1 MWTYLGVLI
10 EEIEPEY
17 VGFVYRI
24 TNLVTN
30 RTYIGKK
37 LSKFSRSKKLKGMK
51 KKKRFKVES
60 DWKTYYGSNQELI
73 DDVEKHGPDK
83 FKRDIIRLCKS
94 KAECS
99 YYEAREQ
106 FLLDVLLNEEYYNA
120 WISVRLRKSHLMGKV

>member
-37 LSKFSRSKKLKGMK
+37 LSKFSRSKKIKGMK

-60 DWKTYYGSNQELI
+60 DWKEYYSSSEELKA
-73 DDVEKHGPDK
+73 DV
-83 FKRDIIRLCKS
+83 S
-94 KAECS
+94 KMGKDMFR
-99 YYEAREQ
+99 REILLETGQ
-106 FLLDVLLNEEYYNA
+106 FLV
-120 WISVRLRKSHLMGKV
+120 H